1 MSTTNLLIKFNHY
14 ANIKQPEYLKHSDAF
29 VIQSPVNLKLQPR
42 CDAWIDL
49 GFNIVQN
56 LPELY
61 NLWLK
66 PSTIFGTLGLDIEN
80 KERWYKQLTKNN
92 TIMVHLRN
100 TSFYYEI
107 DIKPD
112 DIIGYA
118 FLLGKR
124 NDEELNIEYKI
135 M

>member
-14 ANIKQPEYLKHSDAF
+14 ANIKQPEYIKQNDAF
-29 VIQSPVNLKLQPR
+29 IIQSPLNLKLRPR

-49 GFNIVQN
+49 GFNIEQN
-56 LPELY
+56 LPDLY

-66 PSTIFGTLGLDIEN
+66 PSTVFGTLGLDIEN
-80 KERWYKQLTKNN
+80 KERWYEQLTKNN
-92 TIMVHLRN
+92 TIMIHLKN
-100 TSFYYEI
+100 TSFYYKI
-107 DIKPD
+107 KIKPN

-118 FLLGKR
+118 FFFGKP
-124 NDEELNIEYKI
+124 NNEELNIEYKI

>member
-1 MSTTNLLIKFNHY
+1 MSTTNLLIKFNHF
-14 ANIKQPEYLKHSDAF
+14 ANIKQPEYLKHNDAF

-49 GFNIVQN
+49 GFNIEQN
-56 LPELY
+56 LPDLY

-80 KERWYKQLTKNN
+80 KESWYKQLTKNN
-92 TIMVHLRN
+92 TIMVHLKN
-100 TSFYYEI
+100 TSFKI
-107 DIKPD
+107 DIKPN

-118 FLLGKR
+118 FFFRK
-124 NDEELNIEYKI
+124 NK
-135 M
+135 

>member
-1 MSTTNLLIKFNHY
+1 M
-14 ANIKQPEYLKHSDAF
+14 
-29 VIQSPVNLKLQPR
+29 KLQPR

-49 GFNIVQN
+49 GFNIEQN
-56 LPELY
+56 LPDLY

-66 PSTIFGTLGLDIEN
+66 PSTVFGTLGLDIEN
-80 KERWYKQLTKNN
+80 KQRWYEQLTKNN
-92 TIMVHLRN
+92 IIMVHLKN

-107 DIKPD
+107 NIKPN

-118 FLLGKR
+118 FFLGKT
-124 NDEELNIEYKI
+124 NNEELNIEYKI

>member
-92 TIMVHLRN
+92 TIMVHLKN

-124 NDEELNIEYKI
+124 NDEEFNIEYKI

>member
-1 MSTTNLLIKFNHY
+1 MIKFNHF
-14 ANIKQPEYLKHSDAF
+14 ANIKQPEYLKHNDAF

-49 GFNIVQN
+49 GFNIKQN
-56 LPELY
+56 LPDLY
-61 NLWLK
+61 NFWLK

-80 KERWYKQLTKNN
+80 KESWYKQLTKNN
-92 TIMVHLRN
+92 TIMVHLKN
-100 TSFYYEI
+100 TSFYYKI
-107 DIKPD
+107 DIKPN

-118 FLLGKR
+118 FFLGKT
-124 NDEELNIEYKI
+124 NDEEVNIEYKI

>member
-14 ANIKQPEYLKHSDAF
+14 ANIKQPEYIKQNDAF
-29 VIQSPVNLKLQPR
+29 VIRSPRKVKLQPR

-49 GFNIVQN
+49 GFNIEHN
-56 LPELY
+56 LPNLY

-66 PSTIFGTLGLDIEN
+66 PSTVFGTLGLDIEN
-80 KERWYKQLTKNN
+80 KERWYEELTKNN
-92 TIMVHLRN
+92 TIMVHLKN

-107 DIKPD
+107 KIKRN

-118 FLLGKR
+118 FFF
-124 NDEELNIEYKI
+124 
-135 M
+135 

>member
-1 MSTTNLLIKFNHY
+1 MSTTNLLIKFNHH
-14 ANIKQPEYLKHSDAF
+14 ANIKQPEYLKHNNEF
-29 VIQSPVNLKLQPR
+29 VIQSPVNLQLQPR

-49 GFNIVQN
+49 GFNIEQN

-80 KERWYKQLTKNN
+80 KEHWYKQLTKNN
-92 TIMVHLRN
+92 IIMVHLKN
-100 TSFYYEI
+100 LSFYYEI
-107 DIKPD
+107 KIKPN

-118 FLLGKR
+118 FLLGKT
-124 NDEELNIEYKI
+124 NNEEVITEYKI
-135 M
+135 L

>member
-1 MSTTNLLIKFNHY
+1 MSTTNLLIKFNHH
-14 ANIKQPEYLKHSDAF
+14 ACIKQPEYLKHNNAF
-29 VIQSPVNLKLQPR
+29 VTQSPVNLQLQPR

-49 GFNIVQN
+49 GFNIEQN
-56 LPELY
+56 LPDLY

-80 KERWYKQLTKNN
+80 KEQWYKHLTKNN
-92 TIMVHLRN
+92 TIMVHLKN
-100 TSFYYEI
+100 LSFYYEI
-107 DIKPD
+107 KIKPN

-124 NDEELNIEYKI
+124 NNEEVITEYKI

>member
-1 MSTTNLLIKFNHY
+1 MSTTNLLIKINHHSH
-14 ANIKQPEYLKHSDAF
+14 IKQPEYLKYNNTF
-29 VIQSPVNLKLQPR
+29 VIQSPVNLQLQPR
-42 CDAWIDL
+42 SDAWIDL
-49 GFNIVQN
+49 GFNIEQN

-80 KERWYKQLTKNN
+80 KEQWYQHLTKNN
-92 TIMVHLRN
+92 TIMIHLKN
-100 TSFYYEI
+100 NSFYYEI
-107 DIKPD
+107 KIKPN

-124 NDEELNIEYKI
+124 NNEEVIAEYKI

>member
-1 MSTTNLLIKFNHY
+1 MSTTNLLIKFNYY

-29 VIQSPVNLKLQPR
+29 VIQSPVNSKLQPR

-92 TIMVHLRN
+92 TIMVHLKN